1 MKNYDFLLFRSKYIK
16 NTTRQHFLMST
27 MRVRQ
32 KGEPSALLRIK
43 GTPSFQKGEP
53 SARNALKGTPSKRR
67 AVSNPLKARRQK
79 GEPSIPSRLLK
90 ASRQKGEPSIRQGR
104 AEPSAVSG
112 QRASRQSQAEPSSR
126 SVNPNRRWASRVQQA
141 VKKETPAVSG
151 GGLLVAMG
159 YRSGYLLSLITSG
172 VD

>member
-67 AVSNPLKARRQK
+67 AVKP
-79 GEPSIPSRLLK
+79 
-90 ASRQKGEPSIRQGR
+90 
-104 AEPSAVSG
+104 
-112 QRASRQSQAEPSSR
+112 
-126 SVNPNRRWASRVQQA
+126 
-141 VKKETPAVSG
+141 
-151 GGLLVAMG
+151 
-159 YRSGYLLSLITSG
+159 
-172 VD
+172 

>member
-1 MKNYDFLLFRSKYIK
+1 MANCLPFIKNYDFLLFRSKYIK
-16 NTTRQHFLMST
+16 NTTRQHFSIST

-79 GEPSIPSRLLK
+79 GEPSI
-90 ASRQKGEPSIRQGR
+90 RQGR

-112 QRASRQSQAEPSSR
+112 RAVNPKPCRQAVPSISSRVGLSALGEPCSASR
-126 SVNPNRRWASRVQQA
+126 
-141 VKKETPAVSG
+141 
-151 GGLLVAMG
+151 
-159 YRSGYLLSLITSG
+159 
-172 VD
+172 